1 MTVLTNTTQTFNI
14 GTAGGIREDLEDK
27 IWDLFPEDTWA
38 LTNLDKVDATSTFHE
53 WLGQQ
58 LAAPAANIQIEGDD
72 ASFSVAAAP
81 SRFATHT
88 QIASKTFLISDS
100 LEATNRAGRAKEA
113 ARVMVVKMRELKRD
127 IEQALTQN
135 QASTIGGA
143 GTGRSTAGMETWIG
157 GVTADPSTGGASNA
171 VRSTTTAQLTTTP
184 AVTSGAAGTA
194 PTDGATLGPLTKVAL
209 DMALCGSWTAGGNP
223 RVILTNTI
231 GKIAIDNITSIAT
244 RFVDVAKGDQGSI
257 VGAANVYVSDYG
269 VHQVILH
276 RYMRTSVVLCLD
288 PDYWSIAQLRG
299 FQKRQLAKTGD
310 GEKYQVIWEGGLE
323 ARNWKASSKVVAVNG

>member
-1 MTVLTNTTQTFNI
+1 MTVLTNTTQTFTI

-58 LAAPAANIQIEGDD
+58 LASPAANIQIEGDD
-72 ASFSVAAAP
+72 ASFAAAAAP
-81 SRFATHT
+81 ARYGTYT

-135 QASTIGGA
+135 QISTVGGA
-143 GTGRSTAGMETWIG
+143 GTGRSTAGMESWIG
-157 GVTADPSTGGASNA
+157 GVTADPATGGASNA
-171 VRSTTTAQLTTTP
+171 VRSTTSANTTTTP

-194 PTDGATLGPLTKVAL
+194 PTDGSTLGALTKTAL
-209 DMALCGSWTAGGNP
+209 DMALAGSWTAGGNP

-231 GKIAIDNITSIAT
+231 GKVAIDNITGIAT
-244 RFVDVAKGDQGSI
+244 RFVDVNKSAQASI

-276 RYMRTSVVLCLD
+276 RYMRSSVVFCLD

-323 ARNWKASSKVVAVNG
+323 ARNWRASSKVVAVNG

>member
-38 LTNLDKVDATSTFHE
+38 LTNLDKVDASSTFHE

-58 LAAPAANIQIEGDD
+58 LASPAANIQIEGDD
-72 ASFSVAAAP
+72 ASFAVASAP
-81 SRFATHT
+81 GRYGTYT

-135 QASTIGGA
+135 QISTVGGA
-143 GTGRSTAGMETWIG
+143 GTGRSTAGMESWIG
-157 GVTADPSTGGASNA
+157 GVTSDPTTGASANA
-171 VRSTTTAQLTTTP
+171 VRATTTAQTTTTP
-184 AVTSGAAGTA
+184 AISSGAAGTA
-194 PTDGATLGPLTKVAL
+194 PTDGTTTGALTQVAL
-209 DMALCGSWTAGGNP
+209 NVALAGSWTAGGNA

-231 GKIAIDNITSIAT
+231 GKTYIDAITGVAT
-244 RFVDVAKGDQGSI
+244 RFVDISKAEQASI
-257 VGAANVYVSDYG
+257 VGAANVYVSDFG

-276 RYMRTSVVLCLD
+276 RYMRSSVVLCLD

-323 ARNWKASSKVVAVNG
+323 ARNWRASSKVVAIA

>member
-38 LTNLDKVDATSTFHE
+38 LTNLDKVDASSTFHE

-58 LAAPAANIQIEGDD
+58 LASPAANIQIEGDD
-72 ASFSVAAAP
+72 ASFALAAAP
-81 SRFATHT
+81 ARYGTYT

-127 IEQALTQN
+127 IEQAITQN
-135 QASTIGGA
+135 QISTVGGA
-143 GTGRSTAGMETWIG
+143 GTGRSTAGMESWIG
-157 GVTADPSTGGASNA
+157 GVTIDPSTGGAANA
-171 VRSTTTAQLTTTP
+171 VRATTTANTTTTP

-194 PTDGATLGPLTKVAL
+194 PTDGSTVGSLTQTAL
-209 DMALCGSWTAGGNP
+209 NCALAGSWTAGGNA
-223 RVILTNTI
+223 RVILVGNTA
-231 GKIAIDNITSIAT
+231 KIQIDAITGVAT
-244 RFVDVAKGDQGSI
+244 RFIDVGKADQAPI
-257 VGAANVYVSDYG
+257 VGAANLYVSDYG
-269 VHQVILH
+269 THQVILH
-276 RYMRTSVVLCLD
+276 RYMRSSVVLCLD

-323 ARNWKASSKVVAVNG
+323 ARNWRASAKVVAVG

>member
-1 MTVLTNTTQTFNI
+1 MAVLTNTTQTFNI

-38 LTNLDKVDATSTFHE
+38 LTNLDKVDASSTFHE

-72 ASFSVAAAP
+72 ASFALAAAP
-81 SRFATHT
+81 ARYGTYT

-113 ARVMVVKMRELKRD
+113 ARVMIVKMREMKRD

-135 QASTIGGA
+135 QISTVGGA
-143 GTGRSTAGMETWIG
+143 GTGRSTAGMESWIG
-157 GVTADPSTGGASNA
+157 GPTSSDQTTAANA
-171 VRSTTTAQLTTTP
+171 VATTTTAATATTP
-184 AVTSGAAGTA
+184 PVTSGAAGTA
-194 PTDGATLGPLTKVAL
+194 PTDGTTLAQVNATNLNLAL
-209 DMALCGSWTAGGNP
+209 QGAWAQGGNP
-223 RVILTNTI
+223 RVILV
-231 GKIAIDNITSIAT
+231 GALQKVRVDAITGIAT
-244 RFVDVAKGDQGSI
+244 RFIDVTKGEQASI

-269 VHQVILH
+269 THQVILH
-276 RYMRTSVVLCLD
+276 RYMRTSVILCLD
-288 PDYWSIAQLRG
+288 PDYWAIAQLRG

-323 ARNWKASSKVVAVNG
+323 ARNWRASSKVVAAN